1 MKKLFLVGALAASMA
16 FSSSALAAVN
26 YGEANSIAATLN
38 EDGTISV
45 TTTLADETI
54 TSGQLTILV
63 LDKDIDEV
71 ITNEET
77 GETTKV
83 TFDDSNIMY
92 IDQASV
98 TDNAVFEN
106 MGLLNPN
113 EAETAYIRVGGD
125 LGINIMTAELALVE
139 EEEGT
144 PVKFL
149 LGDVNNSGA
158 VDGIDALDIMS
169 FSVNTSLNKTGLY
182 EMGSL
187 MISKMESNLGEDMI
201 FGDVNNSGATDGID
215 ALDIMSFSV
224 NTSLNKTGL
233 FEMDKEISALIP
245 VK

>member
-26 YGEANSIAATLN
+26 YGQDNGIAATLN
-38 EDGTISV
+38 EDGTVSV
-45 TTTLADETI
+45 TTTLAGDAL

-113 EAETAYIRVGGD
+113 EAETAYIRVGSD

-139 EEEGT
+139 EEGPT
-144 PVKFL
+144 YL
-149 LGDVNNSGA
+149 LGDVNMDTSINMGDA
-158 VDGIDALDIMS
+158 AAILNHFMGDAEITDATAKLAADVNVDTSINMGDAAAILNHFMGDALI
-169 FSVNTSLNKTGLY
+169 VQP
-182 EMGSL
+182 E
-187 MISKMESNLGEDMI
+187 
-201 FGDVNNSGATDGID
+201 
-215 ALDIMSFSV
+215 
-224 NTSLNKTGL
+224 
-233 FEMDKEISALIP
+233 
-245 VK
+245 

>member
-113 EAETAYIRVGGD
+113 EAETAYIRVGSD

-139 EEEGT
+139 EEGPT
-144 PVKFL
+144 YL
-149 LGDVNNSGA
+149 LGDVNMDTSINMGDA
-158 VDGIDALDIMS
+158 AAILNHFMGDAEITDATAKLAADVNVDTSINMGDAAAILNHFMGDALI
-169 FSVNTSLNKTGLY
+169 VQP
-182 EMGSL
+182 E
-187 MISKMESNLGEDMI
+187 
-201 FGDVNNSGATDGID
+201 
-215 ALDIMSFSV
+215 
-224 NTSLNKTGL
+224 
-233 FEMDKEISALIP
+233 
-245 VK
+245 